1 MCQELKIAESVNAHI
16 IEGDQRTLSHG
27 DAVVAMILNG
37 LGFTGMPLYMTPQ
50 YFEDKPVELLIGE
63 GIEARHIND
72 VALGRTLD
80 KLYEYGITNLF
91 SKIASQSVK
100 ILEVESKIGHLDSTA
115 FAVHTEYDK
124 SSEDGTI
131 KIVKGHSKDYR
142 PDLNQIA
149 LNMIV
154 ENRANLPIYIKASSG
169 NQSDKVAFGE
179 IIKDQI
185 KNLRNDFGLEYI
197 IVDSALYTKD
207 NIAKLN
213 EENIWWITR
222 VPNGLKAVKEMISYI
237 DLSQF
242 QKEDDNYSFL
252 EIGNVN
258 NDVNQRWMVIH
269 SKDKAY
275 KNHKS
280 TLKKFTL
287 KSNVDIKAVKQYEKQ
302 IFVCKEDGLKAL
314 ELLKK
319 RLKITDVEGFTV
331 IEHKKYSTR
340 GKPKKDAVKDV
351 TEYSFSLCIS
361 SNLVSFYEEKKRD
374 GIFVLAT
381 NQLDSKALKIEELLS
396 EYKHQQKVERG
407 FRFLKDPK
415 FHADSIFLKKPER
428 IASLMMIMTLSLLVY
443 SALEYKIRENLKKNN
458 LTFPNQK
465 GKAISNPTTRWVF
478 QYFYSVVLI
487 LLDEERAF
495 DYFND
500 HHAVILECLGDNYL
514 DFYS

>member
-1 MCQELKIAESVNAHI
+1 MCQELKIAQSVNSHI
-16 IEGDQRTLSHG
+16 VEGENRILSHG
-27 DAVVAMILNG
+27 DAVVSMILNG
-37 LGFTGMPLYMTPQ
+37 LGFSGMPLYMTPH

-100 ILEVESKIGHLDSTA
+100 ILNVASRIGHLDSTA

-131 KIVKGHSKDYR
+131 DIVKGHSKDYR

-154 ENRANLPIYIKASSG
+154 ENRANLPVYIKASSG

-185 KNLRNDFGLEYI
+185 KNLKNDFGLEYI

-213 EENIWWITR
+213 QEDIWWITR
-222 VPNGLKAVKEMISYI
+222 VPNGLKAVKEMVEKI

-242 QKEDDNYSFL
+242 KREDENYSFM
-252 EIGNVN
+252 EIGSLT
-258 NDVNQRWMVIH
+258 NDVNQRWLVIH

-287 KSNVDIKAVKQYEKQ
+287 KSNGDIKAVRQYEKQ
-302 IFVCKEDGLKAL
+302 VFVCKEDALNALK
-314 ELLKK
+314 LLKK
-319 RLKITDVEGFTV
+319 KLKNTYVEGFEV
-331 IEHKKYSTR
+331 IEYKKYSTR
-340 GKPKKDAVKDV
+340 GKPKKGALKDV
-351 TEYSFSLCIS
+351 TEYSLLLRIS
-361 SNLVSFYEEKKRD
+361 SDLASFYEEKKRD

-428 IASLMMIMTLSLLVY
+428 IATLMMIMTLSLLVY

-458 LTFPNQK
+458 VTFPNQK
-465 GKAISNPTTRWVF
+465 GKAISNPTARWIF

-487 LLDEERAF
+487 LLEEERAF
-495 DYFND
+495 DYFNE
-500 HHAVILECLGDNYL
+500 HHALILECLGNDYV

>member
-1 MCQELKIAESVNAHI
+1 MCQELKIAESVNSHI
-16 IEGDQRTLSHG
+16 VEGDQRTLSHG
-27 DAVVAMILNG
+27 DAVVSMILNG
-37 LGFTGMPLYMTPQ
+37 LGFTGMPLYMTPH

-80 KLYEYGITNLF
+80 KLYEYGISNLF

-100 ILEVESKIGHLDSTA
+100 TLKVESKIGHLDSTA
-115 FAVHTEYDK
+115 FAVHTKYDK
-124 SSEDGTI
+124 SSEDGTVE
-131 KIVKGHSKDYR
+131 IVKGHSKDYR

-154 ENRANLPIYIKASSG
+154 ENRANLPVYIKASSG

-179 IIKDQI
+179 IIEDQI
-185 KNLRNDFGLEYI
+185 KSLKNDFDIEYI

-213 EENIWWITR
+213 KEDIWWITR
-222 VPNGLKAVKEMISYI
+222 VPNGLKAVKEMIAHI
-237 DLSQF
+237 DFSQF
-242 QKEDDNYSFL
+242 KREDDNYSFM
-252 EIGNVN
+252 EIGSLI

-275 KNHKS
+275 RNHKS
-280 TLKKFTL
+280 TLKKFTA
-287 KSNVDIKAVKQYEKQ
+287 KSNADIKAVRHYEKQ
-302 IFVCKEDGLKAL
+302 IFVCKEDALKGL

-319 RLKITDVEGFTV
+319 GLKNTYIEGFEV
-331 IEHKKYSTR
+331 IEHRKYSTR
-340 GKPKKDAVKDV
+340 GKPKKGAVKDV
-351 TEYSFSLCIS
+351 IEYSLSLLIS
-361 SNLVSFYEEKKRD
+361 SNLAPFYEEKKRD

-443 SALEYKIRENLKKNN
+443 SALEYKVRKNLKEKR

-465 GKAISNPTTRWVF
+465 GKLISNPTTRWIF

-487 LLDEERAF
+487 LLEEERAF

-500 HHAVILECLGDNYL
+500 HHAVILECLGDDYW